1 MTVSARL
8 LSGAVVCGL
17 LATGCAGLPQGTGS
31 SGVPTALLS
40 TPSVASAAPVPPEPD
55 VASPSPAATPV
66 PATPAP
72 EKQPDCAKLRC
83 IALTFDDGP
92 TRETGRLLDT
102 LEREGVT
109 ATLFMVGKAASAHPG
124 IVKRADAM
132 GVEIGNHTS
141 NHKQLNR
148 QSDKVVNFEIA
159 DTQRRLR
166 AITGRYPTWFRPP
179 YAGRNKRTDAIA
191 ARHKLG
197 VVTWTTSPMDWENK
211 DAKTI
216 TRLVLSAARRNSI
229 VLMHD
234 SHSWT
239 VKAVPGIIKGL
250 KAKGYTLVTLTQLV
264 GDPRPGKL
272 YY

>member
-1 MTVSARL
+1 MGVSAL
-8 LSGAVVCGL
+8 LSGVVVCGL
-17 LATGCAGLPQGTGS
+17 LGTGCSTLPPGAGQTGARTGS
-31 SGVPTALLS
+31 LTPSAIGSPTPVDAGSPLATPSPTA
-40 TPSVASAAPVPPEPD
+40 T
-55 VASPSPAATPV
+55 SPAP
-66 PATPAP
+66 TPAP
-72 EKQPDCAKLRC
+72 TEQPDCARLRC

-92 TRETGRLLDT
+92 TQETRRLLDS

-109 ATLFMVGKAASAHPG
+109 ATLFMVGKAASANPA
-124 IVKRADAM
+124 IVRRADAM

-148 QSDKVVNFEIA
+148 EADKVVSFEIA
-159 DTQRRLR
+159 DTQRRLK

-179 YAGRNKRTDAIA
+179 YAARNKRTDAIA
-191 ARHKLG
+191 ARHHLG

-216 TRLVLSAARRNSI
+216 TRLVLGGARRNSI
-229 VLMHD
+229 ILMHD

-239 VKAVPGIIKGL
+239 VRAVPAIIKGL
-250 KAKGYTLVTLTQLV
+250 KAKGFTLVTLTQLV
-264 GDPRPGKL
+264 GKPRPGKL

>member
-1 MTVSARL
+1 MTVAARL
-8 LSGAVVCGL
+8 LSGVVVCGL
-17 LATGCAGLPQGTGS
+17 LVTGCSTLPQGEGPAR
-31 SGVPTALLS
+31 VPQAPPA
-40 TPSVASAAPVPPEPD
+40 TPSVASDSPVTPESD
-55 VASPSPAATPV
+55 VASPSPSATPS
-66 PATPAP
+66 PPRPDP

-92 TRETGRLLDT
+92 TQETRRLLDS

-109 ATLFMVGKAASAHPG
+109 ATLFMVGKAASANPG
-124 IVKRADAM
+124 IVRRADAM

-148 QSDKVVNFEIA
+148 QSDKVVSFEIA
-159 DTQRRLR
+159 DTQRRLK

-179 YAGRNKRTDAIA
+179 YAARNKRTDAIA
-191 ARHKLG
+191 GRHKLG

-216 TRLVLSAARRNSI
+216 TRLVLSGARRNSI

-239 VKAVPGIIKGL
+239 VKAVPAIIKGL

-264 GDPRPGKL
+264 GKPRPGKL